1 MSMEEPLMGNPA
13 TGTLQT
19 DRSDLGTSQ
28 TSANSYPHKTAMVGG
43 RVSELATTRNERVFF
58 FSSALPAPPPHTPTP
73 NLARDPR
80 PPDFR

>member
-43 RVSELATTRNERVFF
+43 RVSELATTRN
-58 FSSALPAPPPHTPTP
+58 
-73 NLARDPR
+73 
-80 PPDFR
+80 

>member
-43 RVSELATTRNERVFF
+43 RVSELATTRNESVFF
-58 FSSALPAPPPHTPTP
+58 FLPPSTHPQPQPCT
-73 NLARDPR
+73 
-80 PPDFR
+80 

>member
-43 RVSELATTRNERVFF
+43 RVS
-58 FSSALPAPPPHTPTP
+58 HTPNP
-73 NLARDPR
+73 NRARDPR

>member
-28 TSANSYPHKTAMVGG
+28 TSGNSYPHKTAMVGG
-43 RVSELATTRNERVFF
+43 RVSELAN
-58 FSSALPAPPPHTPTP
+58 P

>member
-43 RVSELATTRNERVFF
+43 RVSELATTRNESVFF
-58 FSSALPAPPPHTPTP
+58 FFRPPHTPNP